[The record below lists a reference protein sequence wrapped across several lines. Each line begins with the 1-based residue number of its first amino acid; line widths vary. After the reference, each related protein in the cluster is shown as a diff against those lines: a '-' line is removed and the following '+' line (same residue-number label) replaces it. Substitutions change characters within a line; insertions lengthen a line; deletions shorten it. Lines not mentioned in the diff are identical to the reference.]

1 MIKTDVLILGA
12 GCAGTSLAH
21 HLESMGFGGEI
32 RICDSRSAFNR
43 EQRWCTWADVPESMS
58 HLVRRSWD
66 RWSVVTDSEELVK
79 TSASVRYSEIYAPD
93 FFSHFHG
100 RWKEGIGRTR
110 LHLNETV
117 TDVRSDSDGVTVTT
131 NRGEWRAGLV
141 FDARF
146 RADARKPS
154 SSEGLHQSF
163 LGWNVEFPRAVFDPG
178 KVVLMDFRLPAADG
192 LNFIYILP
200 YSDTKALVESTCFTE
215 TPIPWNQHI
224 ENVQDYL
231 SSNFGDDYWIEAEE
245 SGSLP
250 MTVRSA
256 TELNGDGRL
265 FRIGAG
271 GDGIRPSSGYAFH
284 RIQRST
290 RAIAEMLCEK
300 GVVVDIPTAADRYR
314 LLDSVFLDVLRGNLG
329 DAKKLFA
336 SMFKHVDADSLARF
350 MLDSGSVA
358 DDLRVISSLPKSPF
372 VSAVVRKVLSSVAGG
387 FGRLGSYEDVDAT
400 VRNTMV
406 GAVRNDSVRDFNR

>member
-32 RICDSRSAFNR
+32 RLCDSRSAFNR

-66 RWSVVTDSEELVK
+66 SWSVVTDSEELVK

-93 FFSHFHG
+93 FFSDFHG
-100 RWKEGIGRTR
+100 RWKEGSGRTR

-117 TDVRSDSDGVTVTT
+117 TDIRSDGEGVTVAT

-154 SSEGLHQSF
+154 STEGLHQSF

-178 KVVLMDFRLPAADG
+178 KVVLMDFRVPAAQG

-200 YSDTKALVESTCFTE
+200 YSETRALVESTCFTE
-215 TPIPWNQHI
+215 KAIPWHQHI
-224 ENVQDYL
+224 ENVQGYL
-231 SSNFGDDYWIEAEE
+231 ASNFGDDYWIEAEE

-250 MTVRSA
+250 MVVRSS
-256 TELNGDGRL
+256 TEIESNGRL

-290 RAIAEMLCEK
+290 RAIAEMLCSTGEVK
-300 GVVVDIPTAADRYR
+300 DVSVAPDRYR
-314 LLDSVFLDVLRGNLG
+314 LLDSVFLDVLRGDLG
-329 DAKKLFA
+329 DAKNLFA
-336 SMFKHVDADSLARF
+336 SMFRYVDADSLARF
-350 MLDSGSVA
+350 MLDSGSLQ

-372 VSAVVRKVLSSVAGG
+372 VSAVLGKVLSSVAGS

-406 GAVRNDSVRDFNR
+406 GAVRHDSVRDFNR